1 MYKVLLFGGTVE
13 GRTVA
18 EYLNENKIPS
28 MVCVATEYGESLL
41 PQGEYLELSHE
52 RLDEKQMEERML
64 QMENG
69 LVIDATHPYAQV
81 VTENIETAC
90 ERTGTAYL
98 RVVRQ
103 ESRRLEEEETIT
115 YVKSIREA
123 VEYLEKTSGN
133 ILVTTG
139 SKELSAYTALT
150 DYQERIYARVLSL
163 VEVVSSCAKLGIE
176 GKHLLCMQGPF
187 SREMNIALIHQFDIA
202 WMVSKESGRA
212 GGFLEKYQAAKETG
226 CRMIVIGR
234 PKEEQGMELEKCIE
248 YLDRRFLSKENVA
261 NDAKIE
267 SVNTDTENIE
277 NIENI
282 ENPGS
287 GQEKVAQEP
296 VMQEAATQNTEA
308 VTEGEETEDILRGQK
323 VSLVGIGMGTA
334 DTLTQEGKQ
343 ALECADLLI
352 GAARMVEH
360 IRKPGQ
366 EVWTGYKPEEI
377 CAYIAAHPEH
387 KNVAIALSGDV
398 GFYSGA
404 KKLLETLHREL
415 PMVQKKVYCGISSMI
430 YFCAKLETPW
440 EDVHPVSLHGRE
452 CNLPGL
458 LRIYGKIFAI
468 VGTTDGIAKLC
479 QKLQRYGMGDV
490 RVEVGERL
498 SYPEEKITRGYAWQ
512 LTELETD
519 SLSVVL
525 FTREGK
531 EAIVT
536 HGIPDEAFIRGKVPM
551 TKEEVRGISL
561 SKLQLTR
568 HSIVYDVGA
577 GTGSVSV
584 EMAMQAVE
592 GRVYAIEKKPEA
604 VELLYK
610 NKEKFAAD
618 NLEIVEGLAPEACVD
633 LPVPTHAFIGGSSGN
648 MKDILKL
655 LLSKNPGIRVVI
667 NCIALESVGEAMNCL
682 NVLPF
687 EQVNIAQVQVAKG
700 KKAGSYHLMMG
711 QNPVYVISCRGKEE
725 TNE

>member
-1 MYKVLLFGGTVE
+1 
-13 GRTVA
+13 
-18 EYLNENKIPS
+18 
-28 MVCVATEYGESLL
+28 
-41 PQGEYLELSHE
+41 
-52 RLDEKQMEERML
+52 
-64 QMENG
+64 
-69 LVIDATHPYAQV
+69 
-81 VTENIETAC
+81 
-90 ERTGTAYL
+90 
-98 RVVRQ
+98 
-103 ESRRLEEEETIT
+103 
-115 YVKSIREA
+115 
-123 VEYLEKTSGN
+123 
-133 ILVTTG
+133 
-139 SKELSAYTALT
+139 
-150 DYQERIYARVLSL
+150 
-163 VEVVSSCAKLGIE
+163 
-176 GKHLLCMQGPF
+176 
-187 SREMNIALIHQFDIA
+187 
-202 WMVSKESGRA
+202 
-212 GGFLEKYQAAKETG
+212 
-226 CRMIVIGR
+226 
-234 PKEEQGMELEKCIE
+234 
-248 YLDRRFLSKENVA
+248 
-261 NDAKIE
+261 
-267 SVNTDTENIE
+267 
-277 NIENI
+277 
-282 ENPGS
+282 
-287 GQEKVAQEP
+287 
-296 VMQEAATQNTEA
+296 MQEAATQNTEA
-308 VTEGEETEDILRGQK
+308 VTEGEETEDILQGQK

-377 CAYIAAHPEH
+377 CAYIAAHPKH

-479 QKLQRYGMGDV
+479 QKLQCYGMGDV

-592 GRVYAIEKKPEA
+592 GRVYA
-604 VELLYK
+604 
-610 NKEKFAAD
+610 
-618 NLEIVEGLAPEACVD
+618 
-633 LPVPTHAFIGGSSGN
+633 
-648 MKDILKL
+648 
-655 LLSKNPGIRVVI
+655 LSLIHI
-667 NCIALESVGEAMNCL
+667 
-682 NVLPF
+682 
-687 EQVNIAQVQVAKG
+687 
-700 KKAGSYHLMMG
+700 
-711 QNPVYVISCRGKEE
+711 
-725 TNE
+725 